1 VLWQAMRMQDD
12 LIYDVGLHSGKDTE
26 FYLAKGFRVVAIEA
40 NPVLATR
47 CKTKFASQIKEG
59 RLHILQL
66 AIGEQAGN
74 CDFFVCDQHD
84 DWSTIDRRDRLKK
97 EKQDGVTFRTVTVRC
112 ASLDTVL
119 LEFGVPY
126 YLKIDIEGCD
136 VFCLEA
142 LKRTQARPKYVSVET
157 DGYDQLFHLYLLGY
171 NKFKVINQAL
181 HKQAVPPRPP
191 REGLYVD
198 ATFNWDSSGLFG
210 EETAGSWL
218 GINDALKRCRQV
230 VDLSMINSKPCPS
243 IVDRIR
249 RRRLSGR
256 PFLRTERTWFD
267 LHATL

>member
-1 VLWQAMRMQDD
+1 
-12 LIYDVGLHSGKDTE
+12 
-26 FYLAKGFRVVAIEA
+26 
-40 NPVLATR
+40 
-47 CKTKFASQIKEG
+47 
-59 RLHILQL
+59 
-66 AIGEQAGN
+66 
-74 CDFFVCDQHD
+74 VCDQHD

-119 LEFGVPY
+119 LEFGVRY

-218 GINDALKRCRQV
+218 EINDALKRCRQV

-249 RRRLSGR
+249 RPRLSGR